1 MRYRMK
7 QLFAPAL
14 LLAAGPMLSRAAT
27 TYYIPNGLTTG
38 EEFQLVFLADNDYY
52 SVTSSNIATY
62 NTDVTDD
69 AESSGS
75 MVKSMTVALGI
86 QWKAIV
92 STGAESAATNI
103 GTSTVPI
110 YNLYGQVVANGT
122 AGLWSGSLVNAIQ
135 YSEDGYLTQ
144 AWTYT
149 GTNSNGSI
157 DVGYALGD
165 TNVQAGDTYDTDYN
179 WVAGGPALASDEG
192 FFFAISPVLIVTGPK
207 TVALAPLV
215 TTPEP
220 SSGMLAGI
228 GLALVGIGAV
238 RRHDYH
244 KSRSRS

>member
-7 QLFAPAL
+7 PLFAPAL
-14 LLAAGPMLSRAAT
+14 LLLAGPMLSRAAT

-75 MVKSMTVALGI
+75 MVKSMTAALGI

-110 YNLYGQVVANGT
+110 YNL
-122 AGLWSGSLVNAIQ
+122 
-135 YSEDGYLTQ
+135 
-144 AWTYT
+144 
-149 GTNSNGSI
+149 
-157 DVGYALGD
+157 
-165 TNVQAGDTYDTDYN
+165 
-179 WVAGGPALASDEG
+179 
-192 FFFAISPVLIVTGPK
+192 
-207 TVALAPLV
+207 
-215 TTPEP
+215 
-220 SSGMLAGI
+220 
-228 GLALVGIGAV
+228 
-238 RRHDYH
+238 
-244 KSRSRS
+244 